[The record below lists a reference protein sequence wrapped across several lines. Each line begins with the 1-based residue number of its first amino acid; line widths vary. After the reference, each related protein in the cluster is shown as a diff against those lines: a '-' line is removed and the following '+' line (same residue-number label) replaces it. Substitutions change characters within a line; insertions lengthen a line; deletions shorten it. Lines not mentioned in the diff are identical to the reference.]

1 MDLKFDS
8 VLLGATIGL
17 ALSGYT
23 KAVAL
28 VAVDKLYV
36 NVHVCSVLH
45 NLSVHRVIDGKL
57 ISAK

>member
-1 MDLKFDS
+1 MG
-8 VLLGATIGL
+8 LLFQDTHKNN
-17 ALSGYT
+17 T